1 MLTRRTSFLAAQLAA
16 SFFIFMF
23 SAAAFAAGQVQW
35 KSTTLKER
43 STKSWQLE
51 LTLSLAKTPDF
62 ANLPMKFEFLQIAY
76 FERAMMDGDKL
87 VERAVPIQGRQPM
100 IESVEVG
107 FMDPGSGKI
116 ERRTKFSFKVTRAL
130 GYEAG
135 EYRVTIKDARSGQS
149 VGSAQTLKFE
159 GENEVIDRR
168 AIVFTGEKKKPAAAK
183 VAEGDKPAA
192 PADAAKPANEAEAS
206 SDKGNKSDAEA
217 DDHHKAEATTD
228 GENDGEAEDGDAN
241 AEKDDDS
248 PSTIKE
254 KPGACG
260 CHAVGSSRTTNA
272 GSGAGLLVAGLLLF
286 GRRRRSV

>member
-1 MLTRRTSFLAAQLAA
+1 MLTRRTSFFAAQLAA
-16 SFFIFMF
+16 SFFILLF
-23 SAAAFAAGQVQW
+23 SAGAFAAGQVQW

-76 FERAMMDGDKL
+76 FERAMIDGDKL
-87 VERAVPIQGRQPM
+87 VERTVPIEGHQPM

-107 FMDPGSGKI
+107 FMDPGTGTI

-135 EYRVTIKDARSGQS
+135 EYRVTIKDARSGQA
-149 VGSAQTLKFE
+149 VGSPQTLKFE
-159 GENEVIDRR
+159 GENDVIDRR

-183 VAEGDKPAA
+183 TAEGDKAAA
-192 PADAAKPANEAEAS
+192 PADATKPASDATASGDQADKSGADAQHKSEADHDGDKDGKKKDGDAD
-206 SDKGNKSDAEA
+206 DKGN
-217 DDHHKAEATTD
+217 
-228 GENDGEAEDGDAN
+228 
-241 AEKDDDS
+241 DDS

-272 GSGAGLLVAGLLLF
+272 ASGAGLLVAGLLLF
-286 GRRRRSV
+286 GRRRRSA

>member
-23 SAAAFAAGQVQW
+23 SATAFAAGQVQW
-35 KSTTLKER
+35 KNTTLKER

-62 ANLPMKFEFLQIAY
+62 ANLPMKFEFLQITY

-183 VAEGDKPAA
+183 AAEGDKPA
-192 PADAAKPANEAEAS
+192 DATKPANDAEAS
-206 SDKGNKSDAEA
+206 SNKGDPPDGDA
-217 DDHHKAEATTD
+217 DDHQKPEADTD
-228 GENDGEAEDGDAN
+228 GEKEGDTEDGDAN

-286 GRRRRSV
+286 GRRRRSA